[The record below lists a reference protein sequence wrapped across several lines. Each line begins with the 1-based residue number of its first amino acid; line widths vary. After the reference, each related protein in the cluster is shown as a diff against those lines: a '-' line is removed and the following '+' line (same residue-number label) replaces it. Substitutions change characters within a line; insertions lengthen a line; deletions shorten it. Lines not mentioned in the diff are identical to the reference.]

1 MKKIKEISVFIM
13 AIIVLTIV
21 VRFAASIYLAAVS
34 PLFWVVPA
42 FFLFFYVA
50 AILFWGDTDKLA
62 NKFMLLKG
70 VKIFVTLALM
80 FALAF
85 IFRQHAKELII
96 YFLVYY
102 MFMLIVESVFLIYKK
117 NRR

>member
-1 MKKIKEISVFIM
+1 
-13 AIIVLTIV
+13 
-21 VRFAASIYLAAVS
+21 
-34 PLFWVVPA
+34 
-42 FFLFFYVA
+42 
-50 AILFWGDTDKLA
+50 
-62 NKFMLLKG
+62 MLLKG